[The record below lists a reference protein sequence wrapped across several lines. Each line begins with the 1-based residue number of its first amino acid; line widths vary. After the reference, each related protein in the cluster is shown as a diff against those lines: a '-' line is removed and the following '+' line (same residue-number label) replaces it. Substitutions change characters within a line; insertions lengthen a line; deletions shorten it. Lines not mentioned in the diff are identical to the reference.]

1 MIFPSAHEF
10 RKILNFHSVDVF
22 LARYKQQTMQLDMAR
37 QQRDMMITTQAAQM
51 TADAQQHKLQIDM
64 QPSPNCSS
72 PKSFE

>member
-1 MIFPSAHEF
+1 MDFK
-10 RKILNFHSVDVF
+10 KISICFFQNAY
-22 LARYKQQTMQLDMAR
+22 LARYKQQTMELDMAK
-37 QQRDMMITTQAAQM
+37 QQRDMMITSQAAQM